1 MTTQIVWGAQTIQMQ
16 PFRAKHLSAIFT
28 RLIAV
33 ILVISLSGCLF
44 LPRPNKEV
52 NRAAEIEAFYQKWQ
66 GTSYQY
72 GGSNGS
78 GIDCSALV
86 VEAYDDL
93 FGMPMPRTTEA
104 QSDMGK
110 RIRAKNLK
118 SGDLVFFKTGI
129 FKRHV
134 GIYLDHGVFVHA
146 SGSGGVM
153 KSTLRSDYWS
163 DHYWKSKRV
172 LN

>member
-1 MTTQIVWGAQTIQMQ
+1 MHKFTLKQMGKQTG
-16 PFRAKHLSAIFT
+16 KHLPAIFT
-28 RLIAV
+28 RLISV
-33 ILVISLSGCLF
+33 VLVISLSGCLF
-44 LPRPNKEV
+44 LPRPSNEV
-52 NRAAEIEAFYQKWQ
+52 TRTAEIEAFYQKWQ

-72 GGSNGS
+72 GGSNGG

-93 FGMPMPRTTEA
+93 FGIHMPRTTEA

-118 SGDLVFFKTGI
+118 SGDLVFFKTGF

-134 GIYLDHGVFVHA
+134 GIYLDNGIFVHA
-146 SGSGGVM
+146 SGSSGVM
-153 KSTLRSDYWS
+153 KSTLKSEYWS